1 MTNNLLLDEQ
11 LTKTS
16 EINYDGDDVLAQ
28 QRLGAIAVNQL
39 VRNFSKATHENDLEL
54 IAFVLVRLKDLQVRD
69 YAMGLVTEE
78 NIDQQFNLWY
88 WLMNMAPNGYIA
100 PVACIFAACAYESGE
115 SDLAHKALDN
125 AFADQISYPLAVL
138 LRRVFFSGWPAQ
150 SFAAMRAQRIT
161 ESSTSFSADSR
172 TARGTLSPAWARAR
186 ARGPS
191 SSASVRVWGRPSPR
205 TAL

>member
-16 EINYDGDDVLAQ
+16 EINYDGDDVLTQ

-39 VRNFSKATHENDLEL
+39 VTNFSKATHENDLEL

-125 AFADQISYPLAVL
+125 AFADQISYSLAVL

-150 SFAAMRAQRIT
+150 SFAAMRAQLHPKIC
-161 ESSTSFSADSR
+161 A
-172 TARGTLSPAWARAR
+172 
-186 ARGPS
+186 
-191 SSASVRVWGRPSPR
+191 
-205 TAL
+205 ALFLG

>member
-1 MTNNLLLDEQ
+1 MTNNLLLDDQ
-11 LTKTS
+11 LSKLN
-16 EINYDGDDVLAQ
+16 EINYDGDDVLKQ

-39 VRNFSKATHENDLEL
+39 VANFTLLKHEDDLEL

-69 YAMGLVTEE
+69 YAMGLVTDE

-88 WLMNMAPNGYIA
+88 WLMSSAPKGYIA

-150 SFAAMRAQRIT
+150 SFAAMRSQLHPKIC
-161 ESSTSFSADSR
+161 
-172 TARGTLSPAWARAR
+172 
-186 ARGPS
+186 
-191 SSASVRVWGRPSPR
+191 ASLFGGSI
-205 TAL
+205 

>member
-16 EINYDGDDVLAQ
+16 EINYDGDDVLTQ

-39 VRNFSKATHENDLEL
+39 VTNFSKATHENDLEL

-125 AFADQISYPLAVL
+125 AFVDQISYPLAVL

-150 SFAAMRAQRIT
+150 SFAAMRAQLHPKIC
-161 ESSTSFSADSR
+161 A
-172 TARGTLSPAWARAR
+172 
-186 ARGPS
+186 
-191 SSASVRVWGRPSPR
+191 
-205 TAL
+205 ALFLG

>member
-1 MTNNLLLDEQ
+1 MTNNLLLDDQ
-11 LTKTS
+11 LSKLS
-16 EINYDGDDVLAQ
+16 EINYDGDDVLKQ

-39 VRNFSKATHENDLEL
+39 VANFTLLKHEDDLEL

-69 YAMGLVTEE
+69 YAMGLVTGE

-88 WLMNMAPNGYIA
+88 WLMSSAPKGYIA

-150 SFAAMRAQRIT
+150 SFAAMRSQLHPKIC
-161 ESSTSFSADSR
+161 
-172 TARGTLSPAWARAR
+172 
-186 ARGPS
+186 
-191 SSASVRVWGRPSPR
+191 ASLFGGSI
-205 TAL
+205 

>member
-16 EINYDGDDVLAQ
+16 EINYDGDDVLTQ

-39 VRNFSKATHENDLEL
+39 VTNFSNATHENDLEL

-100 PVACIFAACAYESGE
+100 PVACIFAACAYESDE

-150 SFAAMRAQRIT
+150 SFAAMRAQLHPKIC
-161 ESSTSFSADSR
+161 A
-172 TARGTLSPAWARAR
+172 
-186 ARGPS
+186 
-191 SSASVRVWGRPSPR
+191 
-205 TAL
+205 ALFLG

>member
-16 EINYDGDDVLAQ
+16 EINYDGDDVLTQ

-39 VRNFSKATHENDLEL
+39 VTNFSKATHENDLEL

-100 PVACIFAACAYESGE
+100 PVACIIAACA
-115 SDLAHKALDN
+115 
-125 AFADQISYPLAVL
+125 
-138 LRRVFFSGWPAQ
+138 
-150 SFAAMRAQRIT
+150 
-161 ESSTSFSADSR
+161 
-172 TARGTLSPAWARAR
+172 
-186 ARGPS
+186 
-191 SSASVRVWGRPSPR
+191 
-205 TAL
+205 

>member
-16 EINYDGDDVLAQ
+16 EINYDGDDVLTQ

-39 VRNFSKATHENDLEL
+39 VTNFSNATHENDLEL

-150 SFAAMRAQRIT
+150 SFAAMRAQLHPKIC
-161 ESSTSFSADSR
+161 A
-172 TARGTLSPAWARAR
+172 
-186 ARGPS
+186 
-191 SSASVRVWGRPSPR
+191 
-205 TAL
+205 ALFLG

>member
-16 EINYDGDDVLAQ
+16 EINYDGDDVLTQ

-39 VRNFSKATHENDLEL
+39 VTNFSKATHENDLEL

-150 SFAAMRAQRIT
+150 SFAAMRAQLHPKICAAL
-161 ESSTSFSADSR
+161 F
-172 TARGTLSPAWARAR
+172 
-186 ARGPS
+186 
-191 SSASVRVWGRPSPR
+191 WGSI
-205 TAL
+205 

>member
-1 MTNNLLLDEQ
+1 MTNNLLLDDQ
-11 LTKTS
+11 LSKLN
-16 EINYDGDDVLAQ
+16 EINYEGDDVLKQ

-39 VRNFSKATHENDLEL
+39 VANFALTKHEDDLEL

-69 YAMGLVTEE
+69 YAMGLVTGE

-88 WLMNMAPNGYIA
+88 WLMSSAPKGYIA
-100 PVACIFAACAYESGE
+100 PVACIFAACAYESDE

-150 SFAAMRAQRIT
+150 SFAAMRSQLHPKIC
-161 ESSTSFSADSR
+161 
-172 TARGTLSPAWARAR
+172 
-186 ARGPS
+186 
-191 SSASVRVWGRPSPR
+191 ASLFGGSI
-205 TAL
+205 

>member
-11 LTKTS
+11 LTKIS
-16 EINYDGDDVLAQ
+16 EINYDGDDVLTQ

-39 VRNFSKATHENDLEL
+39 VTNFSKAIHENDLEL

-150 SFAAMRAQRIT
+150 SFAAMRAQLHPKIC
-161 ESSTSFSADSR
+161 A
-172 TARGTLSPAWARAR
+172 
-186 ARGPS
+186 
-191 SSASVRVWGRPSPR
+191 
-205 TAL
+205 ALFLG

>member
-11 LTKTS
+11 LTKIS
-16 EINYDGDDVLAQ
+16 EINYDGDDVLTQ

-150 SFAAMRAQRIT
+150 SFAAMRAQLHPKIC
-161 ESSTSFSADSR
+161 A
-172 TARGTLSPAWARAR
+172 
-186 ARGPS
+186 
-191 SSASVRVWGRPSPR
+191 
-205 TAL
+205 ALFLG